1 MQNIFRIF
9 EGTGPTR
16 EKFPDLHRWRVFV
29 RISFP
34 TRQVLDI
41 SLGMALR
48 NRNIC
53 YYRVYRLDS
62 KWTEVEFWK
71 RPDFLCLDSRKTA
84 DDLFRGTLYQ
94 GHRFGWFFQ
103 GMVSDTVGTGM
114 PKFIE
119 CPRRQKKTVSTAL
132 FPNPYGQFGG
142 GNLNCSPRIYIFT
155 PLKNIALESSGAGL
169 QTLKLFLIW
178 TGFAPDDLFQN
189 PDLTTGK
196 KYKVT

>member
-1 MQNIFRIF
+1 
-9 EGTGPTR
+9 
-16 EKFPDLHRWRVFV
+16 
-29 RISFP
+29 
-34 TRQVLDI
+34 
-41 SLGMALR
+41 
-48 NRNIC
+48 
-53 YYRVYRLDS
+53 
-62 KWTEVEFWK
+62 
-71 RPDFLCLDSRKTA
+71 
-84 DDLFRGTLYQ
+84 
-94 GHRFGWFFQ
+94 
-103 GMVSDTVGTGM
+103 M

-189 PDLTTGK
+189 PDLTTASSPFSKTWK
-196 KYKVT
+196 KSKSVGRLTGI